1 MPKKKERKKGGE
13 GEKKGGMT
21 QGRNGEREETKGWRE
36 GKGQS
41 AKQVTYKFLSRLAY
55 GSTSARNPQ
64 SNILYP

>member
-1 MPKKKERKKGGE
+1 
-13 GEKKGGMT
+13 MT

>member
-1 MPKKKERKKGGE
+1 MERGKKQREGG
-13 GEKKGGMT
+13 
-21 QGRNGEREETKGWRE
+21 RE

-64 SNILYP
+64 SNILYPQKNNFKLGTQIQNQNII